1 MTLAEAAMDQV
12 LERIGA
18 WEADGLI
25 DAATADRLRAAE
37 AGPTS
42 EPGAAAP
49 ARFAAIWSAS
59 SFFGPTPTI
68 VEVFGYLGAG
78 FFLGAWSAFLA
89 RIAGERNGEAILA
102 AGTGLATAVLVAL
115 AFALRRGDVRRR
127 RGAGV
132 AVLAATCTVAA
143 AAQFTG
149 QLLHLDS
156 RPLAFLIDAAAS
168 VAVASIG
175 RRLLP
180 SLTSQVAL
188 LGSLTA
194 LGSAVLALLEPVA
207 PDYGGCCLVVPQ
219 PADDLVRVVFLPAAG
234 WLVVA
239 VSLGL
244 LGLAEARSESGPALR
259 RASLTRFWAASVAL
273 IGLSSSAFRSGSFGN
288 DQYGRLLEPWV
299 GDGFVLVL
307 AVVLLERAIRRGSAA
322 YLVVAAIA
330 LVTALTDFNFSYLS
344 ESRDVGLVIEGVILL
359 GVGFGADR
367 LRRRLDRPGAGPAIP
382 SGPDPLAA

>member
-1 MTLAEAAMDQV
+1 MDQV
-12 LERIGA
+12 LERIA
-18 WEADGLI
+18 VWEADGLI
-25 DAATADRLRAAE
+25 DAATADRLRAVE

-42 EPGAAAP
+42 DPGAAAP
-49 ARFAAIWSAS
+49 TRSATTWSAS

-89 RIAGERNGEAILA
+89 RITGESNGEAIRA
-102 AGTGLATAVLVAL
+102 AGTGLATAVLIGL
-115 AFALRRGDVRRR
+115 AFVLRGGDVRRR

-132 AVLAATCTVAA
+132 AVLAATCTAA
-143 AAQFTG
+143 AAADFAG
-149 QLLHLDS
+149 QLLHLDT
-156 RPLAFLIDAAAS
+156 RPLAFLIDATVAL
-168 VAVASIG
+168 AVAALG
-175 RRLLP
+175 RRLVP
-180 SLTSQVAL
+180 SLTTQVAL
-188 LGSLTA
+188 LGGLTG
-194 LGSAVLALLEPVA
+194 LGAAILALLEPVVSY
-207 PDYGGCCLVVPQ
+207 DGGCCPVVPQ

-244 LGLAEARSESGPALR
+244 LGLAEARSGSGPALR

-273 IGLSSSAFRSGSFGN
+273 IGLSSSAFRYGSFGN

-299 GDGFVLVL
+299 GDGLVLVL
-307 AVVLLERAIRRGSAA
+307 AVVLLERAIRRGSSA
-322 YLVVAAIA
+322 YLVVAAIG

-367 LRRRLDRPGAGPAIP
+367 LRRRLDRPRTDSAISP
-382 SGPDPLAA
+382 EPDPLAA